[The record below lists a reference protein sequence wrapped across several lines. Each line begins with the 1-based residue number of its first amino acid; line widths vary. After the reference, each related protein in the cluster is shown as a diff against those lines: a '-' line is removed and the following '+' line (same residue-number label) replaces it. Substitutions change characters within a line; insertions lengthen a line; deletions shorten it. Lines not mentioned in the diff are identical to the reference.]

1 MENPVDKKSPPMIVT
16 KLKLTDSLPLTCSRT
31 GTCCHGK
38 TVHLNP
44 WELAKIAKSKQL
56 STQNFV
62 EKYCDWGGI
71 KLKFEGE
78 IGYKNQ
84 RACSQYLEG
93 FGCRVHAGRPLACR
107 LYPLGRQIQNEKVEY
122 IHEGKEFPCLEGCP
136 VVSELP
142 SFTVEEYLQDQ
153 STQTYEKGQDNYL
166 EVMQQ
171 LADIAFEL
179 YLDSGLAESGNKETL
194 NQWMILGDSSPD
206 ELFSFLPQDWRKEL
220 MHPEIITL
228 NNPTEFATHHLQLLL
243 NKAQSD
249 FGSIASL
256 EELQQASVVMM
267 AVALQV
273 ARSIGADPKSL
284 AEHWAETARA
294 HL

>member
-1 MENPVDKKSPPMIVT
+1 MIVT
-16 KLKLTDSLPLTCSRT
+16 KLKLSDTLPLTCSRT

-44 WELAKIAKSKQL
+44 WELATISKSKQL

-62 EKYCDWGGI
+62 KEYCDWGGI
-71 KLKFEGE
+71 KLKFEGD

-84 RACSQYLEG
+84 HSCSQYIEG
-93 FGCRVHAGRPLACR
+93 FGCSVHAGRPLACR

-136 VVSELP
+136 VVTELP
-142 SFTVEEYLQDQ
+142 KFTVAEYLHDQ
-153 STQTYEKGQDNYL
+153 STQTFEKGQDNYL

-179 YLDSGLAESGNKETL
+179 YLDSGLAESGNTETL
-194 NQWMILGDSSPD
+194 NQWMILGNSSQD
-206 ELFSFLPQDWRKEL
+206 ELFSFLPQDWQKEL
-220 MHPEIITL
+220 MHPEIIKL
-228 NNPTEFATHHLQLLL
+228 NNPTEFATQHLQLLL

-249 FGSIASL
+249 FGSVASL

-284 AEHWAETARA
+284 AEHWSETART